1 VQIRLRLL
9 PTLIGVASLML
20 VLRVADIW
28 FDLDAHAQTTGAAA
42 ATPAATPAPAAP
54 GTGTGSTTPTAAP
67 APAAATTTPT
77 ATATAQP
84 PRQAAESAPDP
95 LSMSPSE
102 INVLQKLVQ
111 RRQELDKRAAEM
123 AQQQV
128 LLKAAEQR
136 IDDKIAKLQS
146 IETDIGG
153 LEDKRDQQEDQRLKS
168 LVKIYETMKPADA
181 ARIFEQLDMPVL
193 LDVLKRMREAKAAPV
208 LAAMDPEKAK
218 VATTAL
224 AESKRQEPA
233 APKSATP

>member
-95 LSMSPSE
+95 LSMS
-102 INVLQKLVQ
+102 LQKLAQ

-193 LDVLKRMREAKAAPV
+193 LDVLKRMREVKAAPV